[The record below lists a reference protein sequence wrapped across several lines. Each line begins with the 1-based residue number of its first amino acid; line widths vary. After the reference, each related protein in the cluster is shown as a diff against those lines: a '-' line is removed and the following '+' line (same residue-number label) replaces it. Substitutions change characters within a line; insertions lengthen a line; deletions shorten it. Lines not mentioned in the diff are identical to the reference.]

1 MHSRRARPTVADV
14 ATHAG
19 VSTATAARALGGYG
33 QVGRGTADAV
43 RAAADQLGYRRNA
56 LARSVVTGRSMT
68 LGLVVGD
75 IANAFFAAVT
85 RGFGDVAGREGF
97 DVILMSTGEDPR
109 RVESAVELLLDS
121 RVDALAVTPTSLVA
135 GPMLAWATEH
145 GPPVIVLDR
154 RLSGLRADY
163 VGIDNVKA
171 SQQAVDAL
179 VRLGHRRIAL
189 VTGAGTDSV
198 SRPSGPCG
206 RSGAV
211 RGGRSAT
218 GGDRWAVSTG
228 RDRVRGYRRGLS
240 GAGLKADPRLLQV
253 GGFGRESAATATR
266 RLLDLSDRP
275 TAILSTDSVLA
286 LGVLHGAALAGT
298 AVPDDLSV
306 VGFDDADWATVVDP
320 ALTVVAQPAHDI
332 GAVAARRLI
341 GRLTGAVTGAARSLR
356 LPTTIVARASWG
368 PPPKGTPSDPAP
380 QSRSVSSTRRT
391 GPAST
396 SASVGPGPRRV
407 EPVGEEPRVGT

>member
-1 MHSRRARPTVADV
+1 MADV

-171 SQQAVDAL
+171 
-179 VRLGHRRIAL
+179 
-189 VTGAGTDSV
+189 
-198 SRPSGPCG
+198 
-206 RSGAV
+206 
-211 RGGRSAT
+211 
-218 GGDRWAVSTG
+218 
-228 RDRVRGYRRGLS
+228 
-240 GAGLKADPRLLQV
+240 LQ
-253 GGFGRESAATATR
+253 
-266 RLLDLSDRP
+266 
-275 TAILSTDSVLA
+275 
-286 LGVLHGAALAGT
+286 
-298 AVPDDLSV
+298 
-306 VGFDDADWATVVDP
+306 
-320 ALTVVAQPAHDI
+320 
-332 GAVAARRLI
+332 
-341 GRLTGAVTGAARSLR
+341 
-356 LPTTIVARASWG
+356 
-368 PPPKGTPSDPAP
+368 
-380 QSRSVSSTRRT
+380 
-391 GPAST
+391 
-396 SASVGPGPRRV
+396 
-407 EPVGEEPRVGT
+407 